1 MNEET
6 RLGGIGSVQLSYRL
20 SSQRLSNL
28 MLAKNDDAQKHLFL
42 LHREFHLQLF
52 TFVPECGSR

>member
-6 RLGGIGSVQLSYRL
+6 GLGGISSVQLSYRL

-28 MLAKNDDAQKHLFL
+28 MPAKNDDAQKHLFL
-42 LHREFHLQLF
+42 LHREFHFQLF
-52 TFVPECGSR
+52 TFVSDCDSR